1 MDDNRLRVGIVG
13 CGGIT
18 RALYVRVYALVADIA
33 RVVAV
38 ADLDEGRANH
48 VRTVL
53 GDAYNSEAYRS
64 RVLAADARKPEER
77 DAYLR
82 KAELAASAATH
93 KIRRYRDHEELL
105 KDNEV
110 DVMVLLTPPPVRAEP
125 TIAAAEA
132 GRHIFTEG
140 PMARSVEE
148 ADAMAAAIRKAGVK
162 YDCQLIDRFPRD
174 MVLARKAVESGKLG
188 QIGFANVELN
198 LYQPQSYYSPTRANN
213 WHGTWQGEGGGA
225 VFHHGRYII
234 DPFLWVV
241 GSRVVE
247 VFAYSG
253 PMLRVIEHDSLT
265 QVVLRFAN
273 GATGMIHVSLISQ
286 SALEVRQN
294 VSVGLRGRISIAGQ
308 DAHLV
313 TQNENLRQGP
323 DGLPPIQSRTSFV
336 SRDAQDALEALRAE
350 VEDLPATITQEQ
362 QTRGFLECVIND
374 TEPLVP
380 LEVPHHHVEVVRA
393 IYKSSEEN
401 QPVALP
407 LDKDDPWY
415 SFKGRFAAGRKPS
428 S

>member
-1 MDDNRLRVGIVG
+1 M
-13 CGGIT
+13 
-18 RALYVRVYALVADIA
+18 RASPKSATL
-33 RVVAV
+33 
-38 ADLDEGRANH
+38 
-48 VRTVL
+48 TM
-53 GDAYNSEAYRS
+53 
-64 RVLAADARKPEER
+64 
-77 DAYLR
+77 R

-93 KIRRYRDHEELL
+93 KIRRYRDHEELF

-125 TIAAAEA
+125 TIAAAEE

-198 LYQPQSYYSPTRANN
+198 LFQPQSYYSPTRANN

-253 PMLRVIEHDSLT
+253 PTLRVIEHDSLT
-265 QVVLRFAN
+265 QAVLRFAN

-294 VSVGLRGRISIAGQ
+294 MSVGLRGRISIAGQ

-350 VEDLPATITQEQ
+350 VEDLPATVPGAANTGVLGACHQRHRTPGTSRGAASPRRGGTGDLQVVGGEP
-362 QTRGFLECVIND
+362 TRRIASRQRRPVVQLQRTFRGRSQAFLVATSDLPGIRSTGASHDPPPSNQIPYF
-374 TEPLVP
+374 TSTLRP
-380 LEVPHHHVEVVRA
+380 VRA
-393 IYKSSEEN
+393 DS
-401 QPVALP
+401 
-407 LDKDDPWY
+407 
-415 SFKGRFAAGRKPS
+415 
-428 S
+428 